1 MPNTTATAVTNANHL
16 ITSGVVYIYGLKY
29 EPVTQSKINTLAAM
43 YPNIYTPAIKKLAL
57 AKIGRTGIDC
67 SGFVCHSYGI
77 PHINSTQLK
86 ARMTHLYKVSD
97 PQNLQNG
104 MLIWRSGHIGIV
116 EIDDTG
122 EAWIL
127 EAKGTAE
134 DLVKTKYTT
143 RSKAFT
149 YYGELAGIDYSAAKK
164 YEPASRPQSP
174 AIIRELIDISHH
186 NTINLTLAATKYK
199 DIIIRVG
206 YRSYSSGALTLD
218 KKFLSH
224 VNEAL
229 KNHMNLG
236 FYIYDQSINETEARQ
251 QADWLCEQIRPF
263 PASYPIFIDSEYSN
277 PNKNGRADNITKEQ
291 RTKNIVAFCER
302 IRELGCIPGVYA
314 SDNWFKT
321 MLIFDR
327 LKNYQIWCAR
337 YSAKPPTIDHYDI
350 WQYGSSFIPGSAAP
364 IDVNHLYKE
373 YLTPS
378 KPEETAWNEVTA
390 TALNVRDKP
399 STAGNIIGLKHQYDK
414 VNIYSLQNNWA
425 KISPTEN
432 KWCSY
437 NYLRS
442 HKGHVV
448 NCSKLNC
455 RNTPVSGD
463 ISFILSRNNTVNI
476 LRQDAVSRWYYI
488 EFNGHTGY
496 VSNKYISL

>member
-1 MPNTTATAVTNANHL
+1 
-16 ITSGVVYIYGLKY
+16 
-29 EPVTQSKINTLAAM
+29 M
-43 YPNIYTPAIKKLAL
+43 YK
-57 AKIGRTGIDC
+57 
-67 SGFVCHSYGI
+67 
-77 PHINSTQLK
+77 
-86 ARMTHLYKVSD
+86 
-97 PQNLQNG
+97 
-104 MLIWRSGHIGIV
+104 
-116 EIDDTG
+116 
-122 EAWIL
+122 
-127 EAKGTAE
+127 
-134 DLVKTKYTT
+134 
-143 RSKAFT
+143 
-149 YYGELAGIDYSAAKK
+149 
-164 YEPASRPQSP
+164 
-174 AIIRELIDISHH
+174 
-186 NTINLTLAATKYK
+186 
-199 DIIIRVG
+199 
-206 YRSYSSGALTLD
+206 
-218 KKFLSH
+218 
-224 VNEAL
+224 
-229 KNHMNLG
+229 
-236 FYIYDQSINETEARQ
+236 RQ
-251 QADWLCEQIRPF
+251 
-263 PASYPIFIDSEYSN
+263 
-277 PNKNGRADNITKEQ
+277 EQ

-337 YSAKPPTIDHYDI
+337 YSAKPPTIGHYDI

-399 STAGNIIGLKHQYDK
+399 STAGNIIGLIHQYDK

-425 KISPTEN
+425 KISPAEN

-437 NYLRS
+437 SYLRS

-455 RNTPVSGD
+455 RTTPVSGD

-476 LRQDAVSRWYYI
+476 LRQDAVSHWYYI